1 MKEYML
7 LIRNEMDHQASWSAD
22 KHQSFLKA
30 CQAYINKLIL
40 QNNLISAQPMV
51 REGTIIS
58 GTNNQWKL
66 SPINDEKVVQVGYY
80 HILAN
85 NIEEAIEIAKGNPE
99 FEYSSTATVEVRPLK
114 MKEEKTGFTYPNKEA
129 KAFS

>member
-30 CQAYINKLIL
+30 CEAYINQLTL

-51 REGTIIS
+51 REGTIIT
-58 GTNNQWKL
+58 GTKDHWKL
-66 SPINDEKVVQVGYY
+66 FPISDHKIVQVGYY
-80 HILAN
+80 HILAS

-99 FEYSSTATVEVRPLK
+99 FEFSSTATIEVRPLK

-129 KAFS
+129 KPLF